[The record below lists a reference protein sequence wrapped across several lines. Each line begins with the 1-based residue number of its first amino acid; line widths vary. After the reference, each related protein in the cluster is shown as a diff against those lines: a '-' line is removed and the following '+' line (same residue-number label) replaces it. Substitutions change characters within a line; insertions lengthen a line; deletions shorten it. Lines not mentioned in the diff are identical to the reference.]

1 MLDRNKHRLVM
12 IQILKDVYSDPD
24 MAPLLGFKGGT
35 AAYLL
40 YGLPR
45 FSVDL
50 DFDLL
55 DDSEKNRALVFER
68 LGKIIRKYGEV
79 KDAQAKRWTIFFAV
93 SYGVGEYQ
101 VKVEVNTRK
110 TGATYR
116 MSNYL
121 GLPLLVMVKESMF
134 AAKLVALMGR
144 KTYVSRDLYDV
155 YFFLKERWD
164 IDPEVL
170 RAYGFESVDTYLTE
184 CVGFVEKIPDN
195 TPLAGLGELVDDEE
209 KAFIRNRMKK
219 EVIFLLRAH
228 IR

>member
-1 MLDRNKHRLVM
+1 M
-12 IQILKDVYSDPD
+12 IRILKDVYSDPD
-24 MAPLLGFKGGT
+24 MATLLGFKGGT
-35 AAYLL
+35 AAFLL

-55 DDSEKNRALVFER
+55 DDSEEARSFVFER
-68 LGKIIRKYGEV
+68 LGEVVGKYGEV
-79 KDAQAKRWTIFFAV
+79 KDSQAKRWTIFFAI

-116 MSNYL
+116 MMNYL
-121 GLPLLVMVKESMF
+121 GFPLLVMDRRSMF

-144 KTYVSRDLYDV
+144 KRYVARDLYDAH
-155 YFFLKERWD
+155 FFLKEEWD

-170 RAYGFESVDTYLTE
+170 RAYGFGSVAGYLAE

-195 TPLAGLGELVDDEE
+195 TLLAGLGELVDEEE
-209 KAFIRNRMKK
+209 KSFIRNGMKE
-219 EVIFLLRAH
+219 EVVFLLRAY
-228 IR
+228 IEAQRDR

>member
-1 MLDRNKHRLVM
+1 M
-12 IQILKDVYSDPD
+12 IQILKDVYSDPE

-55 DDSEKNRALVFER
+55 DDSEETRTLVFER
-68 LGKIIRKYGEV
+68 LGGIVRKYGEV
-79 KDAQAKRWTIFFAV
+79 KDEQAKRWTIFFAV

-110 TGATYR
+110 TGATYGLR
-116 MSNYL
+116 SYL
-121 GLPLLVMVKESMF
+121 GLPLLVTTKESMF

-170 RAYGFESVDTYLTE
+170 RAYGFESVDGYLME
-184 CVGFVEKIPDN
+184 CIGFVERIPDN
-195 TPLAGLGELVDDEE
+195 TLLAGLGELVDEKE
-209 KAFIRNRMKK
+209 KAFIRNRMKE
-219 EVIFLLRAH
+219 EVAFLLRAS
-228 IR
+228 IEARRDQ